1 MNTNEVIVFTHPEAL
16 TGIDYKFQVVDSKLE
31 LVKWNTAKLGP
42 KPSIEFLESKRAE
55 AEAYYAAQA
64 KAQETK
70 AAETQLQSE
79 NYALVKMVVELREK
93 LAVATG
99 VKFDPVPTEL
109 AAKLAAVEALKT
121 AEAVQP

>member
-1 MNTNEVIVFTHPEAL
+1 MSYIPRYLRGELACIENERHGQFGLKDENPDYQVFLKWLVTKNKTLETWLSENPEP
-16 TGIDYKFQVVDSKLE
+16 
-31 LVKWNTAKLGP
+31 P
-42 KPSIEFLESKRAE
+42 KPEPTKEE
-55 AEAYYAAQA
+55 QV
-64 KAQETK
+64 K
-70 AAETQLQSE
+70 AAETKLQSE

-99 VKFDPVPTEL
+99 LKFDPVPTEL